1 VSAQPQGAE
10 KGLSPLL
17 AVNFADSLGY
27 TIVMPFL
34 VYLVMQWGGDAI
46 VFSLVSAAFSAFQIM
61 GSPLL
66 GRWSDTW
73 GRKPILLLSEAG
85 SLLSWLL
92 ALAAFYV
99 PMTTLMDVD
108 SSLLG
113 KFTLTLPLLLL
124 FVARSLDGLT
134 GGSVSVANAYVADIS
149 APDQLKANFGKL
161 SASANAGEVLGPTL
175 AAVLVG
181 TALGYELPVLA
192 AAAMCFVTV
201 LLIWFRL
208 PDSQPRVAGVSQAV
222 PGAIS
227 VSTGRNGS
235 RCDRLPSVE
244 SVLTICRLPRI
255 FPLLSA
261 AFLVNLAFS
270 IFYIAMPVYVAQ
282 ELNWSPQKMALFFAI
297 MSLVMIIVEGPVL
310 RRVSAVVS
318 DVVLISTGGLVLGL
332 GFMLLDTRLDSTV
345 FAAAVLIAIGNG
357 LMWPLLVALLSEK
370 AGEQQGAVQGLV
382 GSSGAIAS
390 VIGLLLGGILYGSL
404 QGWLFIVSSNLTFVV
419 MLMALW
425 AKRSESR

>member
-1 VSAQPQGAE
+1 
-10 KGLSPLL
+10 
-17 AVNFADSLGY
+17 
-27 TIVMPFL
+27 
-34 VYLVMQWGGDAI
+34 
-46 VFSLVSAAFSAFQIM
+46 
-61 GSPLL
+61 
-66 GRWSDTW
+66 
-73 GRKPILLLSEAG
+73 
-85 SLLSWLL
+85 LL

-99 PMTTLMDVD
+99 PLTTIMDVD

-124 FVARSLDGLT
+124 FIARALDGLT

-149 APDQLKANFGKL
+149 APDQLKANLGKL

-208 PDSQPRVAGVSQAV
+208 PDSQPRVAVVSEAV

-235 RCDRLPSVE
+235 RCDRVPSMA
-244 SVLTICRLPRI
+244 SVMTICRLPRVL
-255 FPLLSA
+255 PLLSA
-261 AFLVNLAFS
+261 SFLVNLAFS

-282 ELNWSPQKMALFFAI
+282 ELSWSPQKMALFFAI
-297 MSLVMIIVEGPVL
+297 MSLVMIFVEGPVL
-310 RRVSAVVS
+310 RRVSAVCS
-318 DVVLISTGGLVLGL
+318 DVVLISIGGLVLGL
-332 GFMLLDTRLDSTV
+332 GFLLLDTRLDSTI

-357 LMWPLLVALLSEK
+357 LMWPLIVALLSAK
-370 AGEQQGAVQGLV
+370 AGDQQGEVQGLA

-390 VIGLLLGGILYGSL
+390 VIGLLLGGMTYSSL
-404 QGWLFIVSSNLTFVV
+404 QGGLFFVAAV
-419 MLMALW
+419 LALGVTLLALFARRS
-425 AKRSESR
+425 AK